1 MVCER
6 QVLGKNIVLES
17 NYAERSMLLKDLLI
31 SELTKYCGGL
41 ESPNYVD
48 LLSWPNSVSVRW
60 NMLNKVKTKNE
71 LGLLSWNV
79 K

>member
-1 MVCER
+1 MVSER
-6 QVLGKNIVLES
+6 QVLEKNIVLES
-17 NYAERSMLLKDLLI
+17 NHPERSMLLKDLLI

-71 LGLLSWNV
+71 LGLLSRNV